1 MRNRGYSTRNMR
13 IKRTTYYIGAAAF
26 LMSCAVMLCSCENDQ
41 KQIDDLFKKQI
52 SVEEAKN
59 IESYMSQGG
68 KVKAKLTSPYM
79 LRYQADSPYM
89 EFPRTLHVDFYDD
102 SATIESVLDARYS
115 KYVEYDHKVL
125 LRDSVIVK
133 NIRTGDTLRTQEL
146 WWDQDKQEF
155 YTNKPAHI
163 YQRDK
168 IIFAVMGLRAAQD
181 LKSYTT
187 FDNSGDMLV
196 PNSGLPQ

>member
-1 MRNRGYSTRNMR
+1 MP
-13 IKRTTYYIGAAAF
+13 IKRTTYYIVAAAF

-41 KQIDDLFKKQI
+41 KQIDDLFNKQI

-102 SATIESVLDARYS
+102 SATVESVLDARYS

-168 IIFAVMGLRAAQD
+168 IIFANMGLRAAQD

-187 FDNSGDMLV
+187 FDNSGPMLV
-196 PNSGLPQ
+196 PNSGIPQ

>member
-1 MRNRGYSTRNMR
+1 MRT
-13 IKRTTYYIGAAAF
+13 KRTTYNFFAAAF
-26 LMSCAVMLCSCENDQ
+26 VLGCVLLMSACENDPKVIDSLFQ
-41 KQIDDLFKKQI
+41 KQVAI
-52 SVEEAKN
+52 EEGKN

-68 KVKAKLTSPYM
+68 KVKAKLTAPYM
-79 LRYQADSPYM
+79 LRYQGSPGSSVDSPYI

-102 SATIESVLDARYS
+102 SATVESMLDARYS

-168 IIFAVMGLRAAQD
+168 IIFANMGLRAAQD

-187 FDNSGDMLV
+187 FDNSGPMLV
-196 PNSGLPQ
+196 PNSGIPQ